1 MGKYFNV
8 LVMCLALGACSTAS
22 SIQRADK
29 SESGFEGAF
38 YDGTETVLR
47 DDIPDSNAFRIFH
60 QGATGFV
67 SVSSVRS
74 SAEQRAKTFCADKKL
89 QYELLRER
97 VSTGAQIAGNFP
109 RAELVFTCL
118 PETKQQAAQTQT
130 PDKYEEL
137 RKLKALLD
145 DGVITEQEFQQQKSK
160 LLGS

>member
-1 MGKYFNV
+1 MRNFFSV
-8 LVMCLALGACSTAS
+8 IIMFFALGACSTAS

-29 SESGFEGAF
+29 SKSEFEGAF

-47 DDIPDSNAFRIFH
+47 DDIPDSQAFRIFH
-60 QGATGFV
+60 QGATGFM

-89 QYELLRER
+89 QYELVRET
-97 VSTGAQIAGNFP
+97 VSNGAQIAGNFP

-118 PETKQQAAQTQT
+118 PEVKTVQPIMQ
-130 PDKYEEL
+130 DKYDEL

-145 DGVITEQEFQQQKSK
+145 DGIITEQEFQQQKAK
-160 LLGS
+160 LLEH